1 MICDDSRMMKCRVY
15 TVLILTV
22 LLAMP
27 VLSADN
33 LYDGFRNPP
42 MSARPIVRWNWEAN
56 SPGEQEILRQLE
68 ILKKAGF
75 GGVEIVPGEDVNG
88 QLFKFAA
95 DAAKQR
101 GMIVDSS
108 LGLTLGGPF
117 LSPAEQ
123 GQQIAISK
131 KQFTGPTNSVVNVND
146 LVSGADPNR
155 KLMFLRLV
163 PTGLRSFK
171 PGEEL
176 IDKIKPDG
184 SVAIDIND
192 ANSYTLYAG
201 VLNRGTSATGA
212 PALDLLNKQAVEKYL
227 NNISA
232 KLGPALGGSP
242 RLAGEAGKLGNSV
255 YAIVCP
261 PVELSAANWTSDFTQ
276 YFFKRC
282 GYDIKPYLPIIL
294 DDDFPNARTRF
305 YDTIRRT
312 RYDFYATLA
321 GLYRERFTLTFQN
334 FCRDN
339 GVLSCIPTGPV
350 DILDSCSVPSDII
363 KGYASPDRFSH
374 NAWDKIASS
383 SAHLAD
389 KSLVAG
395 EAITGVSD
403 NLESV
408 KRNADIAFVSG
419 VNQSILARGSFMD
432 EHNPWWPYA
441 GNWTE
446 RNARLSYLFQGAR
459 HQARIAII
467 CPQGDL
473 WSDCGSSE
481 SRMVNYFWYL
491 FPLGQ
496 ALNQNGYTV
505 DYVSDKIFPQ
515 TTFEDGK
522 LHFGSQAYDVV
533 IVPDVFSIEF
543 LTAKALR
550 FFAVNGGKIA
560 FVGRAPLT
568 APGFKDLL
576 QRSVSVEITMG
587 HIEKIDPNRVAFISA
602 PDKDKDNLLSWT
614 ADLMKKISVS
624 PTVKISP
631 PSDKLLFVHYLAEG
645 RDIFF
650 FNNTDNV
657 APISFR
663 ADFNTAGKTPWLWNP
678 DTGARGVFAYGDKT
692 NALDIRIE
700 PSESLLLVFDPKM
713 KAKPAKPQPAVDF
726 NDGLEIKTNWQAEF
740 SNCMT
745 GEKFTRKIDKLIDFG
760 EEKDSQLNAFA
771 GTILY
776 QAEFNAPDKKRTFL
790 DLGKCCDISEVKL
803 NGKSL
808 GMRWYG
814 RHTYDTAGVLKK
826 GKNTLEIKVTT
837 SLANYVRSLKE
848 SPKSNPV
855 PAGLIG
861 PVRLLKTR

>member
-1 MICDDSRMMKCRVY
+1 MFKNIPLKYLAPGCTRGC
-15 TVLILTV
+15 ILTF
-22 LLAMP
+22 LLISLFFVTP
-27 VLSADN
+27 VLSADKF
-33 LYDGFRNPP
+33 YDGFKSPP
-42 MSARPIVRWNWEAN
+42 MSTRPIIRWNWDAN
-56 SPGEQEILRQLE
+56 SPGEQEIIRRLE

-75 GGVEIVPGEDVNG
+75 GGVEIVSGEDVNG

-95 DAAKQR
+95 DAAKKR
-101 GMIVDSS
+101 GMIVDLS
-108 LGLTLGGPF
+108 LGSTLGGPF
-117 LSPAEQ
+117 ISPAEQ
-123 GQQIAISK
+123 SHKITIGK

-146 LVSGADPNR
+146 LVSGTDPNR
-155 KLMFLRLV
+155 NLVFLRLV
-163 PTGLRSFK
+163 PTGLLRFS

-192 ANSYTLYAG
+192 TNSYTLYAG
-201 VLNRGTSATGA
+201 VLHSGTSATGV

-227 NNISA
+227 NKIFA
-232 KLGPALGGSP
+232 KLGPALGG
-242 RLAGEAGKLGNSV
+242 KLGNSV
-255 YAIVCP
+255 HSIVCP

-276 YFFKRC
+276 YFSKRC
-282 GYDIKPYLPIIL
+282 GYDIRPYLPIVL
-294 DDDFPNARTRF
+294 DDDFPKARTRF

-321 GLYRERFTLTFQN
+321 GLHRERFTLTFQK

-350 DILDSCSVPSDII
+350 DILDSCSVPTDII
-363 KGYASPDRFSH
+363 QGYASPDRFSH

-383 SAHLAD
+383 AAHLAD

-395 EAITGVSD
+395 EATTGVSD

-419 VNQSILARGSFMD
+419 VNQSILFPD
-432 EHNPWWPYA
+432 ERNSWWPSA

-446 RNARLSYLFQGAR
+446 RDARLSYLFRNSR

-467 CPQGDL
+467 YPAGDL
-473 WSDCGSSE
+473 WSDCGPSE

-491 FPLGQ
+491 FPLGH

-505 DYVSDKIFPQ
+505 DYVSEKIFPQ

-522 LHFGSQAYDVV
+522 LHFGSQAYDAV
-533 IVPDVFSIEF
+533 IVPDMFSMEF

-550 FFAVNGGKIA
+550 FFAVNGGKVA
-560 FVGRAPLT
+560 FIGQSPIT

-576 QRSVSVEITMG
+576 RRSVPVEITMD
-587 HIEKIDPNRVAFISA
+587 HIEKNDPNRVAFIPA

-614 ADLMKKISVS
+614 SDLMKKIGVS
-624 PTVKISP
+624 PTIKIST

-650 FNNTDNV
+650 FTNTDNV

-678 DTGARGVFAYGDKT
+678 DTGKREKFAHSDKSGALNISIKPGD
-692 NALDIRIE
+692 
-700 PSESLLLVFDPKM
+700 SLLLVFEPDA
-713 KAKPAKPQPAVDF
+713 KAAQK
-726 NDGLEIKTNWQAEF
+726 
-740 SNCMT
+740 
-745 GEKFTRKIDKLIDFG
+745 
-760 EEKDSQLNAFA
+760 
-771 GTILY
+771 
-776 QAEFNAPDKKRTFL
+776 
-790 DLGKCCDISEVKL
+790 
-803 NGKSL
+803 
-808 GMRWYG
+808 G
-814 RHTYDTAGVLKK
+814 R
-826 GKNTLEIKVTT
+826 
-837 SLANYVRSLKE
+837 
-848 SPKSNPV
+848 
-855 PAGLIG
+855 
-861 PVRLLKTR
+861 

>member
-1 MICDDSRMMKCRVY
+1 MIFDKDRMMKNKVCA
-15 TVLILTV
+15 VLVLAL
-22 LLAMP
+22 LLAVP
-27 VLSADN
+27 VLSSDKF
-33 LYDGFRNPP
+33 YDGFKNPP
-42 MSARPIVRWNWEAN
+42 MSARPIIRWNWDAN
-56 SPGEQEILRQLE
+56 SPGEKEIIRQLDVF
-68 ILKKAGF
+68 KKAGF
-75 GGVEIVPGEDVNG
+75 GGVEIVPGEDVNA

-101 GMIVDSS
+101 GMIVDLS
-108 LGLTLGGPF
+108 LGSTLGGPF
-117 LSPAEQ
+117 ISPAEQ

-146 LVSGADPNR
+146 LVIGADPNR
-155 KLMFLRLV
+155 KLMFLRLIK
-163 PTGLRSFK
+163 TGVSRFK
-171 PGEEL
+171 HSEEL
-176 IDKIKPDG
+176 IEKIQPDG

-201 VLNRGTSATGA
+201 VLHSGTNATGV
-212 PALDLLNKQAVEKYL
+212 PSLDLFNKQAVEKYL
-227 NNISA
+227 NNISV
-232 KLGPALGGSP
+232 KLGPALGG
-242 RLAGEAGKLGNSV
+242 KIGNSV
-255 YAIVCP
+255 HSIVCP

-276 YFFKRC
+276 YFFKQC

-294 DDDFPNARTRF
+294 DDSFPKAKTRF

-312 RYDFYATLA
+312 RYDFYATIA
-321 GLYRERFTLTFQN
+321 ELYHERFTLTFQN

-339 GVLSCIPTGPV
+339 GVLSCVPTGPV

-363 KGYASPDRFSH
+363 QGYVSPDRFSH

-383 SAHLAD
+383 AAHLAG

-408 KRNADIAFVSG
+408 KRDADIAFVSG
-419 VNQSILARGSFMD
+419 VNQSILACGSFLN
-432 EHNPWWPYA
+432 ERNPWWPYA

-446 RNARLSYLFQGAR
+446 RDARLSYLFQNAR

-467 CPQGDL
+467 YPAGDL

-491 FPLGQ
+491 FPLGH

-505 DYVSDKIFPQ
+505 DYVSEKIFPQ
-515 TTFEDGK
+515 TTFEDSK

-533 IVPDVFSIEF
+533 IVPDMLSIEF

-550 FFAVNGGKIA
+550 FFAVNGGKIV
-560 FVGRAPLT
+560 FVGQAPLT
-568 APGFKDLL
+568 APGFKDIL
-576 QRSVSVEITMG
+576 QRSISVEITMG
-587 HIEKIDPNRVAFISA
+587 HIEKTDPNRVVFLHA
-602 PDKDKDNLLSWT
+602 PDKDRDNLLSWT
-614 ADLMKKISVS
+614 SDLMNKISVS

-650 FNNTDNV
+650 FTNTDNS
-657 APISFR
+657 APISFL

-678 DTGARGVFAYGDKT
+678 DTGARGVFAYGDKKNT
-692 NALDIRIE
+692 LDIRIE
-700 PSESLLLVFDPKM
+700 PAKSLLLVFDPNM
-713 KAKPAKPQPAVDF
+713 KAKPAKPQPVVDF
-726 NDGLEIKTNWQAEF
+726 NDGLEITTSWQADLTH
-740 SNCMT
+740 CVT
-745 GEKFTRKIDKLIDFG
+745 GEKFTLKIDKLIDFAA
-760 EEKDSQLNAFA
+760 EKDSRLNAFA

-814 RHTYDTAGVLKK
+814 RHIYDTADALKK
-826 GKNTLEIKVTT
+826 GKNTIEIKVTT

-861 PVRLLKTR
+861 PVRLLKTQ

>member
-1 MICDDSRMMKCRVY
+1 
-15 TVLILTV
+15 
-22 LLAMP
+22 MP
-27 VLSADN
+27 VLSADKF
-33 LYDGFRNPP
+33 YDGFRNPP
-42 MSARPIVRWNWEAN
+42 MSARLIIRWNWDAN
-56 SPGEQEILRQLE
+56 SPGEQEIIHQLDVF
-68 ILKKAGF
+68 KKAGF
-75 GGVEIVPGEDVNG
+75 GGVEIVPGIDVNA
-88 QLFKFAA
+88 QLLKFAA

-101 GMIVDSS
+101 GMIVDLS
-108 LGLTLGGPF
+108 LGSTLGGPF
-117 LSPAEQ
+117 ILPAEQ

-146 LVSGADPNR
+146 LVSGVDPNH
-155 KLMFLRLV
+155 KLMFLRLIKTDV
-163 PTGLRSFK
+163 SRFT

-176 IDKIKPDG
+176 IEKIKPDG
-184 SVAIDIND
+184 AVAIDIND
-192 ANSYTLYAG
+192 TNSHTLYAG
-201 VLNRGTSATGA
+201 VLHSGTNAIGV
-212 PALDLLNKQAVEKYL
+212 PALDLLSKQAVEKYL

-232 KLGPALGGSP
+232 KLGPALGG
-242 RLAGEAGKLGNSV
+242 KLGNSV
-255 YAIVCP
+255 HSIVCP
-261 PVELSAANWTSDFTQ
+261 PVELSASNWTSDFTQ

-282 GYDIKPYLPIIL
+282 GYDVIPYLPIIL
-294 DDDFPNARTRF
+294 DDGFPKAKTRF

-321 GLYRERFTLTFQN
+321 ELYRERFTMTFQN

-339 GVLSCIPTGPV
+339 GVLFCVPTGPV

-363 KGYASPDRFSH
+363 QSYASPDRFSH

-383 SAHLAD
+383 AAHLAG

-395 EAITGVSD
+395 EAIIGVSD

-419 VNQSILARGSFMD
+419 VNQSILACGSFLD
-432 EHNPWWPYA
+432 ERNPWWPYA
-441 GNWTE
+441 ENWTE
-446 RNARLSYLFQGAR
+446 RDARLSYLFQNAR

-467 CPQGDL
+467 CPAGDL

-491 FPLGQ
+491 FPLGH

-505 DYVSDKIFPQ
+505 DYVSEKIFTQ

-522 LHFGSQAYDVV
+522 LHFGSQTYDVV
-533 IVPDVFSIEF
+533 IVPDVFSMEF
-543 LTAKALR
+543 LTARALR
-550 FFAVNGGKIA
+550 FFAENGGKIA
-560 FVGRAPLT
+560 FVGQAPLT

-576 QRSVSVEITMG
+576 RRSVPIEITMG
-587 HIEKIDPNRVAFISA
+587 HIEKSDPNRVVFLPA

-614 ADLMKKISVS
+614 SDLMKKISVL
-624 PTVKISP
+624 PTVKISS
-631 PSDKLLFVHYLAEG
+631 PSDKLLFIHYLAEG

-650 FNNTDNV
+650 FTNIDNV

-678 DTGARGVFAYGDKT
+678 DTGARGVFAYGDKKNT
-692 NALDIRIE
+692 LDIRIE
-700 PSESLLLVFDPKM
+700 PAESLLLVFDPNM

-745 GEKFTRKIDKLIDFG
+745 GEKLTLKIDKLSDFG
-760 EEKDSQLNAFA
+760 ADKEPRLNTFA

-776 QAEFNAPDKKRTFL
+776 QAEFDAPDKKRTVL
-790 DLGKCCDISEVKL
+790 DLGKCSYISEVKL

-814 RHTYDTAGVLKK
+814 RHIYDTADALKK
-826 GKNTLEIKVTT
+826 GKNTIEIKITT
-837 SLANYVRSLKE
+837 SLSDLKA
-848 SPKSNPV
+848 NPV
-855 PAGLIG
+855 SAGLIG
-861 PVRLLKTR
+861 PVRLLKTQ

>member
-1 MICDDSRMMKCRVY
+1 MIYDGSKIMKCRVG
-15 TVLILTV
+15 TVFILT
-22 LLAMP
+22 LFLAMP
-27 VLSADN
+27 VLSADKF
-33 LYDGFRNPP
+33 YDGFRNPP
-42 MSARPIVRWNWEAN
+42 MSARPIIRWNWDAN
-56 SPGEQEILRQLE
+56 SPGGQEIIRRLDAF
-68 ILKKAGF
+68 KKAGF
-75 GGVEIVPGEDVNG
+75 GGVEIVSGEDVNG

-101 GMIVDSS
+101 GMIVDLS
-108 LGLTLGGPF
+108 LGSTLGGPF
-117 LSPAEQ
+117 ILPAEQ
-123 GQQIAISK
+123 AQKIEISK
-131 KQFTGPTNSVVNVND
+131 KQFAGPTTSVVNVNE
-146 LVSGADPNR
+146 LIKVSDPNQ

-163 PTGLRSFK
+163 PTGLLRFS

-201 VLNRGTSATGA
+201 VLHRGTIATGV

-232 KLGPALGGSP
+232 KLNPAFGV
-242 RLAGEAGKLGNSV
+242 KLGDSIH
-255 YAIVCP
+255 AIVCP

-276 YFFKRC
+276 YFSKRC
-282 GYDIKPYLPIIL
+282 GYDIRPYLPIVL
-294 DDDFPNARTRF
+294 DDGFPKVRTRF

-321 GLYRERFTLTFQN
+321 GLHRERFTLTFQN

-350 DILDSCSVPSDII
+350 DILDSCSVPTDII
-363 KGYASPDRFSH
+363 QGYASADRFSH
-374 NAWDKIASS
+374 NAWNKIASS
-383 SAHLAD
+383 AAHLAD

-395 EAITGVSD
+395 EATTGVSD

-419 VNQSILARGSFMD
+419 VNQSILFPD
-432 EHNPWWPYA
+432 ERNSWWPSA
-441 GNWTE
+441 GNRNE
-446 RNARLSYLFQGAR
+446 RNARLSYLFQNAR

-467 CPQGDL
+467 YPAGDL

-481 SRMVNYFWYL
+481 SRKVNYFWYL
-491 FPLGQ
+491 FPLGH

-505 DYVSDKIFPQ
+505 DYVSEKIFPQ

-522 LHFGSQAYDVV
+522 LHFGSQAYDAV
-533 IVPDVFSIEF
+533 IVPDMFSMEF

-550 FFAVNGGKIA
+550 FFAVNGGKVA
-560 FVGRAPLT
+560 FIGQSPIT

-576 QRSVSVEITMG
+576 RRSVPVEITMD
-587 HIEKIDPNRVAFISA
+587 HIEKNDPNRVAFIPA

-614 ADLMKKISVS
+614 SDLMKKIGVS
-624 PTVKISP
+624 PTIKIST

-650 FNNTDNV
+650 FTNTDNV

-678 DTGARGVFAYGDKT
+678 DTGKREKFAHSDKSGALNISIKPGD
-692 NALDIRIE
+692 
-700 PSESLLLVFDPKM
+700 SLLLVFEPDA
-713 KAKPAKPQPAVDF
+713 KAAQK
-726 NDGLEIKTNWQAEF
+726 
-740 SNCMT
+740 
-745 GEKFTRKIDKLIDFG
+745 
-760 EEKDSQLNAFA
+760 
-771 GTILY
+771 
-776 QAEFNAPDKKRTFL
+776 
-790 DLGKCCDISEVKL
+790 
-803 NGKSL
+803 
-808 GMRWYG
+808 G
-814 RHTYDTAGVLKK
+814 R
-826 GKNTLEIKVTT
+826 
-837 SLANYVRSLKE
+837 
-848 SPKSNPV
+848 
-855 PAGLIG
+855 
-861 PVRLLKTR
+861 

>member
-1 MICDDSRMMKCRVY
+1 MIKRRVY
-15 TVLILTV
+15 HVLIFSLFLVT
-22 LLAMP
+22 P
-27 VLSADN
+27 VLSADKF
-33 LYDGFRNPP
+33 YDEFKNPP
-42 MSARPIVRWNWEAN
+42 MSVRPIVRWNWDAN
-56 SPGEQEILRQLE
+56 SPGEQEIIRRLDAF
-68 ILKKAGF
+68 KKAGF
-75 GGVEIVPGEDVNG
+75 GGVEISLGEDVNG
-88 QLFKFAA
+88 QMLKFAA

-101 GMIVDSS
+101 GMIVDLS
-108 LGLTLGGPF
+108 LGSTLGGSF
-117 LSPAEQ
+117 ISPAEQ
-123 GQQIAISK
+123 SHKIIIGK
-131 KQFTGPTNSVVNVND
+131 KQFTGPTTAVVNVND
-146 LVSGADPNR
+146 LIKVSDPNQ

-163 PTGLRSFK
+163 PTGLLSFT
-171 PGEEL
+171 PGVEL
-176 IDKIKPDG
+176 IEKIKPDG
-184 SVAIDIND
+184 SVAVDIND
-192 ANSYTLYAG
+192 TNSYTLYAG
-201 VLNRGTSATGA
+201 VLHSGTSATGA

-232 KLGPALGGSP
+232 KLGPALGG
-242 RLAGEAGKLGNSV
+242 KIGNSV
-255 YAIVCP
+255 HAIVCP
-261 PVELSAANWTSDFTQ
+261 PVELSAANWTSDFIQ
-276 YFFKRC
+276 HLFKRY
-282 GYDIKPYLPIIL
+282 GYNIKPYLPIIL
-294 DDDFPNARTRF
+294 DDDFPKAKTRF

-321 GLYRERFTLTFQN
+321 ELYRERFALTFQN

-339 GVLSCIPTGPV
+339 GVLSCVPTGPV

-363 KGYASPDRFSH
+363 QGYVSPDRFSH

-383 SAHLAD
+383 AAHLAG

-408 KRNADIAFVSG
+408 KRDADIAFVSG
-419 VNQSILARGSFMD
+419 VNRSILACGSFLD
-432 EHNPWWPYA
+432 ERNPWWPYA

-446 RNARLSYLFQGAR
+446 RDARLSYLFQNAL

-467 CPQGDL
+467 YPAGDL
-473 WSDCGSSE
+473 WSDCGPSE

-491 FPLGQ
+491 FPLWH

-505 DYVSDKIFPQ
+505 DYVSEKIFPQ

-522 LHFGSQAYDVV
+522 LHFGSHAYDAV
-533 IVPDVFSIEF
+533 IVPDVFSMEF
-543 LTAKALR
+543 PAASALR

-560 FVGRAPLT
+560 FVGQAPLT

-576 QRSVSVEITMG
+576 RRSVPIEITMD
-587 HIEKIDPNRVAFISA
+587 HIQKSDPNRIAFIPA
-602 PDKDKDNLLSWT
+602 PDKNKDNLLSWT
-614 ADLMKKISVS
+614 SALMKKISVL

-650 FNNTDNV
+650 FTNTDNS

-663 ADFNTAGKTPWLWNP
+663 ADFNTAGKTPWIWNP
-678 DTGARGVFAYGDKT
+678 DTGARGVFAYGDKK

-700 PSESLLLVFDPKM
+700 PAESLLLVFDPNM
-713 KAKPAKPQPAVDF
+713 KAKPAKPQPVVDF

-745 GEKFTRKIDKLIDFG
+745 AEKLTRKIDKLIDLG
-760 EEKDSQLNAFA
+760 QDKDPQLNTFA

-776 QAEFNAPDKKRTFL
+776 QAEFNAADKKRTVL
-790 DLGKCCDISEVKL
+790 DLGECCDISEVKL

-814 RHTYDTAGVLKK
+814 RHIYDTADALKK
-826 GKNTLEIKVTT
+826 GKNTIEIKVTN
-837 SLANYVRSLKE
+837 SLSNLKA
-848 SPKSNPV
+848 KPV
-855 PAGLIG
+855 SAGLIG
-861 PVRLLKTR
+861 PVWLLKTR

>member
-1 MICDDSRMMKCRVY
+1 MICDDSRMIKCRVHSL
-15 TVLILTV
+15 LIFSLFLVT
-22 LLAMP
+22 P

-33 LYDGFRNPP
+33 LYDGFKKPP
-42 MSARPIVRWNWEAN
+42 MSARPIIRWNWDTN
-56 SPGEQEILRQLE
+56 SPAEQEIVRQLDVF
-68 ILKKAGF
+68 KKAGF
-75 GGVEIVPGEDVNG
+75 GGVEIVLGEDVNG
-88 QLFKFAA
+88 QMLKFAA

-101 GMIVDSS
+101 GMIVDLS
-108 LGLTLGGPF
+108 LGSTLGGSF
-117 LSPAEQ
+117 ISPAEQ
-123 GQQIAISK
+123 SHKIIIGK
-131 KQFTGPTNSVVNVND
+131 KHFTGPTTAVVNVND
-146 LVSGADPNR
+146 LIKVSDPNQ

-163 PTGLRSFK
+163 PTGLLSFK

-176 IDKIKPDG
+176 IEKIKPDG

-192 ANSYTLYAG
+192 TNSYTLYAG
-201 VLNRGTSATGA
+201 VLQSGTNAAGV
-212 PALDLLNKQAVEKYL
+212 PVLDLLNKQAVEKYL

-232 KLGPALGGSP
+232 KLGPALGG
-242 RLAGEAGKLGNSV
+242 KIGNSV
-255 YAIVCP
+255 HAIVCP
-261 PVELSAANWTSDFTQ
+261 PVELSAANWTSDFIQ
-276 YFFKRC
+276 RLFKRY
-282 GYDIKPYLPIIL
+282 GYNIKPYLPIIL
-294 DDDFPNARTRF
+294 DDDFPKARTRF
-305 YDTIRRT
+305 YDTIRRA

-321 GLYRERFTLTFQN
+321 RLYRERFALTFQN

-339 GVLSCIPTGPV
+339 DVLSCAPAGPV

-363 KGYASPDRFSH
+363 HGYVSPDRFSH

-383 SAHLAD
+383 AAHLAG

-395 EAITGVSD
+395 EVITGVSD

-408 KRNADIAFVSG
+408 KRDADIAFVLG
-419 VNQSILARGSFMD
+419 VNRSILACGSFLD

-446 RNARLSYLFQGAR
+446 RDARLSYLFQNAR

-467 CPQGDL
+467 YPAGDL

-491 FPLGQ
+491 FPLGH

-505 DYVSDKIFPQ
+505 DYVSEKIFPQ

-522 LHFGSQAYDVV
+522 LHFGSQTYDVV

-543 LTAKALR
+543 VTAKALR
-550 FFAVNGGKIA
+550 FFAENGGKIA
-560 FVGRAPLT
+560 FIGQSPLT
-568 APGFKDLL
+568 GPGLKDLF
-576 QRSVSVEITMG
+576 QRSVSIEITMD
-587 HIEKIDPNRVAFISA
+587 HIKKNDPNRVVFLPA
-602 PDKDKDNLLSWT
+602 PNKDKDNLLFWT
-614 ADLMKKISVS
+614 SDLMNKIGVS

-650 FNNTDNV
+650 FTNTDNS
-657 APISFR
+657 AHISFH

-678 DTGARGVFAYGDKT
+678 DTGARGVFAYGDKK

-700 PSESLLLVFDPKM
+700 PAGSLLLVFDPNM
-713 KAKPAKPQPAVDF
+713 KAKPAKPQPVVDF

-745 GEKFTRKIDKLIDFG
+745 GEKFTRKIDELIDFG
-760 EEKDSQLNAFA
+760 QDKDPQLNTFT

-776 QAEFNAPDKKRTFL
+776 RAEFNAPDKKRTFL
-790 DLGKCCDISEVKL
+790 DLGKCSDISEVKL

-808 GMRWYG
+808 GMCWYG
-814 RHTYDTAGVLKK
+814 RHTYDTADALKK
-826 GKNTLEIKVTT
+826 GKNTIEIKVTN
-837 SLANYVRSLKE
+837 SLSNLKA
-848 SPKSNPV
+848 KPV
-855 PAGLIG
+855 SAGLIG
-861 PVRLLKTR
+861 PVWLLKTR